1 MPYKMISNNLS
12 SYLEI
17 GPSSFVSLVGAG
29 GKTTTMFRLA
39 HELSDK
45 GLRVITTTTTAIQMP
60 SKNQTPLV
68 LTREEIEQKADYLS
82 EALEKY
88 RHVTIVGTIARK
100 DKLLGVDFD
109 FLQRVKDIADS
120 VIAEADGARHK
131 LIKAP
136 AEHEPAVPPY
146 TTHFVAIAS
155 LKALGMPLSEVCHR
169 PEEGQKL
176 ACMDPSLPLTVEAF
190 AKILASPLGILKGK
204 PEGIRSYLLLT
215 ALSQDNKLEAEE
227 IARRVVSTNR
237 NGFDL
242 IIGVD
247 KEGGLVV
254 L

>member
-1 MPYKMISNNLS
+1 MISNNLS

-29 GKTTTMFRLA
+29 GKTTTMFRIA
-39 HELSDK
+39 HELSDR

-68 LTREEIEQKADYLS
+68 LTREEIEQKVIYLP

-88 RHVTIVGTIARK
+88 RHVTIVGVIARK

-109 FLQRVKDIADS
+109 FLWHLKNTADS
-120 VIAEADGARHK
+120 VIVEADGARHRF
-131 LIKAP
+131 IKAP
-136 AEHEPAVPPY
+136 AEHEPVVPPY

-155 LKALGMPLSEVCHR
+155 LKALGMPISEACHR

-176 ACMDPSLPLTVEAF
+176 ACMDPSSPLTVEAF
-190 AKILASPLGILKGK
+190 AKILASPLGILKSK
-204 PEGIRSYLLLT
+204 PEGVRSYLLLT

-227 IARRVVSTNR
+227 IARKVVSINR
-237 NGFDL
+237 DGFDL
-242 IIGVD
+242 MIGITKD
-247 KEGGLVV
+247 RDLIV